1 MLRNSLIPDS
11 LLSMRKL
18 RNLGLV
24 SALLLTLVTACSSS
38 DTQVSELTI
47 YSGRA
52 EEFIAPFFEI
62 WQQQS
67 GIKLN
72 VRYGDSAELAA
83 QILEEGKNS
92 PADIFLSQD
101 AGSLGAISK
110 EQLFTPIP
118 TGVAALIPDRY
129 SQANRDW
136 IGVTARV
143 RVFAYA
149 PERISLTPK
158 TITDLTKPIYKN
170 QLAIAPTNASF
181 QAFLTAVIENKG
193 RAFAKQWLLDLKK
206 NGVKTYAKNSAI
218 VEAIDK
224 GEVSIGLVNHYYVW
238 EVSES
243 LGRQINAVNGYFE
256 ANDLGN
262 LINVSG
268 VGILASSN
276 KRQAAIDLINFLT
289 SESIQNKFVSD
300 THEYSLIQSIN
311 PPQDLPSLAQVGAL
325 SIDLEVL
332 KNIKNT
338 QDLLIEVGLL

>member
-1 MLRNSLIPDS
+1 
-11 LLSMRKL
+11 MRKL

-38 DTQVSELTI
+38 DTKVSELTI

-92 PADIFLSQD
+92 PADIFLS
-101 AGSLGAISK
+101 
-110 EQLFTPIP
+110 FTPIP
-118 TGVAALIPDRY
+118 TGVAELIPDRY

-149 PERISLTPK
+149 PDRISLAPK

-193 RAFAKQWLLDLKK
+193 RSFAKQWLLDLKK

-224 GEVSIGLVNHYYVW
+224 GKVSIGLVNHYYVW
-238 EVSES
+238 EVTES

>member
-1 MLRNSLIPDS
+1 
-11 LLSMRKL
+11 MRKIIFF
-18 RNLGLV
+18 GLF
-24 SALLLTLVTACSSS
+24 STLLLTLTTGCTAANPK
-38 DTQVSELTI
+38 VSELTI

-52 EEFIAPFFEI
+52 EGFIAPFFEI

-92 PADIFLSQD
+92 PADLFLSQD
-101 AGSLGAISK
+101 AGSLGAIST
-110 EQLFTPIP
+110 EQLFSPLAN
-118 TGVAALIPDRY
+118 GVADLIPAQY

-149 PERISLTPK
+149 PDRITITPK

-181 QAFLTAVIENKG
+181 QAFLTAVIEKNG
-193 RAFAKQWLLDLKK
+193 RSFAKQWLLDLKK
-206 NGVKTYAKNSAI
+206 NGVKSYAKNSVI

-243 LGRQINAVNGYFE
+243 LGRPINVVNGYFE
-256 ANDLGN
+256 VNDLGN

-289 SESIQNKFVSD
+289 SESIQNKFVTD

-311 PPQDLPSLAQVGAL
+311 PPKDLPSLAQVGAP
-325 SIDLEVL
+325 SIDLGLL